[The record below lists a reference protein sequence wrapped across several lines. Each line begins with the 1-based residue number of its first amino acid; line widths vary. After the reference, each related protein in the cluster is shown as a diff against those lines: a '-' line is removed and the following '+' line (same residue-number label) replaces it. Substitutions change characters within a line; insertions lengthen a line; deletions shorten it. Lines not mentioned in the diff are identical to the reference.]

1 MSGVKLTGRIATDRV
16 RLHAVPRAPGDVI
29 ASLKAIDVPTE
40 LVSDALD
47 DLGVDAVLSASV
59 LRPTIPGSVIVGP
72 ALTLRNIPLP
82 QSPHAAI
89 LQKHLNRQADFE
101 AHNLTQAGDVLVIE
115 GGRYVSNMGGISAT
129 MAKRQGSAGTIVWGG
144 IRDVR
149 HSRAIGHPI
158 WSTDVTAKTGRW
170 RQETIEINGPVNIGG
185 VVVYPGDI
193 VCADDSAVCF
203 IPRAHAEDVVRR
215 VLRRLET
222 DEDSMRFLAEGRAI
236 ADFPKPDPDA
246 FRE

>member
-1 MSGVKLTGRIATDRV
+1 MSDIRLTGRIAAERV
-16 RLHAVPRAPGDVI
+16 RLYAVPRAPGDVI
-29 ASLKAIDVPTE
+29 AALKAIDVPTE

-47 DLGVDAVLSASV
+47 DLGIDGVLSASIV
-59 LRPTIPGSVIVGP
+59 KPTIPGSMIVGP

-82 QSPHAAI
+82 QSPHATIIAN
-89 LQKHLNRQADFE
+89 HLNRQADFE
-101 AHNLTQAGDVLVIE
+101 AHNLTQPGDVLVVE

-129 MAKRQGSAGTIVWGG
+129 MAKRQGSPGTIIWGG

-149 HSRAIGHPI
+149 HSRSIGHPI

-185 VVVYPGDI
+185 ITVYPGDI

-203 IPRAHAEDVVRR
+203 IPRIHAEEVVRR
-215 VLRRLET
+215 VLLRLET

-236 ADFPKPDPDA
+236 TDFPKPDPAA

>member
-1 MSGVKLTGRIATDRV
+1 MDDIKLTGRIAAERIKAL
-16 RLHAVPRAPGDVI
+16 RVPRAPGEVI
-29 ASLKAIDVPTE
+29 AALKAIEVPTE

-47 DLGVDAVLSASV
+47 DLGIDAVLSASI
-59 LRPTIPGSVIVGP
+59 LKPTIAGSIIVGP
-72 ALTLRNIPLP
+72 ALTLRNVPLP
-82 QSPHAAI
+82 QSPLATIEAN
-89 LQKHLNRQADFE
+89 HLNRQADFE
-101 AHNLTQAGDVLVIE
+101 AHNLTQPGDVLVVE
-115 GGRYVSNMGGISAT
+115 GGRYISNMGGISAT
-129 MAKRQGSAGTIVWGG
+129 MAKRQGSAGTIIWGG

-149 HSRAIGHPI
+149 HSRSIGHPI

-185 VVVYPGDI
+185 IVVRPGDI

-203 IPRAHAEDVVRR
+203 IPRDHAEEVVRR
-215 VLRRLET
+215 VMARLET

-236 ADFPKPDPDA
+236 TDFPKPDPAA